1 MKRVLLVAA
10 LACSGCGTVS
20 NFKDGYKKE
29 TRPYGGVRIA
39 TESLGNE
46 DPIMVGF
53 LWPAIL
59 SDIALSAIGDTL
71 TLPITASIAV
81 ARGVHKGINDHYF
94 PPERGDQTNKWREF
108 WFESTNPAPPDG
120 TEKK

>member
-10 LACSGCGTVS
+10 LACCGCGTVS

-39 TESLGNE
+39 AERLGTE
-46 DPIMVGF
+46 DPIVVGF
-53 LWPAIL
+53 IWPAIL
-59 SDIALSAIGDTL
+59 SDIALSAAADTL
-71 TLPITASIAV
+71 TLPLTASIAI
-81 ARGVHKGINDHYF
+81 ARSVHKGINDYYF
-94 PPERGDQTNKWREF
+94 PPERGNE
-108 WFESTNPAPPDG
+108 PAPPSG